1 VSSDGGGG
9 FNPAVVK
16 GSNYGFVVTGQAA
29 GHHLDLIRSSSDVTG
44 IETFQTQA
52 AQEFIILPLTAR

>member
-1 VSSDGGGG
+1 MAGGGSHDIT
-9 FNPAVVK
+9 A
-16 GSNYGFVVTGQAA
+16 
-29 GHHLDLIRSSSDVTG
+29 LIRSSSDVTG